1 MRRPHTPASGIL
13 TFQLQSYKTEIQ
25 GPLIDYKFTTFSL
38 LQRLNPA
45 NNTNFAVVYH
55 ISQHY
60 NLTLIKATD
69 SMKSSSVI
77 SAGLIALAIVIS
89 GFCLKAGIDNI
100 AFRDRE
106 VTVRGL
112 AEREVEANLVT
123 WPITY
128 SLAGNNLQT
137 IYDQVSGN
145 NEKIVKFLTSN
156 GISADEISVNPPDT
170 YDATSNRYRSDS
182 FNYNYSINCTVT
194 VTTTKVA
201 KVRELLNRQSEL
213 LKEGIAFSN
222 SYINYQFTGLNS
234 IKPEMIAEATKNARA
249 AADQFAAD
257 SESRVGKIKTASQ
270 GQFSIDDSDSSTPFI
285 KKVRVVSTIVYYL
298 ED

>member
-1 MRRPHTPASGIL
+1 
-13 TFQLQSYKTEIQ
+13 
-25 GPLIDYKFTTFSL
+25 
-38 LQRLNPA
+38 
-45 NNTNFAVVYH
+45 
-55 ISQHY
+55 
-60 NLTLIKATD
+60 
-69 SMKSSSVI
+69 MKSI
-77 SAGLIALAIVIS
+77 SKIAPAFLLAVGIVIL
-89 GFCLKAGIDNI
+89 GFTLKAGVDNI

-112 AEREVEANLVT
+112 AEREVPADLVT

-137 IYDQVSGN
+137 IYDQVSKN
-145 NEKIVKFLTSN
+145 NDIIVKFLTSN
-156 GISADEISVNPPDT
+156 GISQDEISVNPPDT
-170 YDATSNRYRSDS
+170 YDATSNRYRSAS

-194 VTTTKVA
+194 VTTDKVE
-201 KVRELLNRQSEL
+201 KVRQLLNRQSDL

-249 AADQFAAD
+249 AANQFAAD
-257 SESRVGKIKTASQ
+257 SESHIGKIKTASQ
-270 GQFSIDDSDSSTPFI
+270 GQFSIEDSDSSTPYI

>member
-1 MRRPHTPASGIL
+1 
-13 TFQLQSYKTEIQ
+13 
-25 GPLIDYKFTTFSL
+25 
-38 LQRLNPA
+38 
-45 NNTNFAVVYH
+45 
-55 ISQHY
+55 
-60 NLTLIKATD
+60 
-69 SMKSSSVI
+69 MKSSVI
-77 SAGLIALAIVIS
+77 SAGLIAVGIVIL
-89 GFCLKAGIDNI
+89 GFVLKAGIDNI

-112 AEREVEANLVT
+112 AEREVPADLVT

-128 SLAGNNLQT
+128 SLAGNDLQ
-137 IYDQVSGN
+137 ILYNNVSSN
-145 NEKIVKFLTSN
+145 NAVIVKFLTSN
-156 GISADEISVNPPDT
+156 GISEDEISVNPPDT

-182 FNYNYSINCTVT
+182 FAYNYSINCTVT
-194 VTTTKVA
+194 VTTKKVQ

-222 SYINYQFTGLNS
+222 SYINYQFTGLNA

-257 SESRVGKIKTASQ
+257 SDSRVGKIKTASQ
-270 GQFSIDDSDSSTPFI
+270 GQFSIEDSDSSTPFI
-285 KKVRVVSTIVYYL
+285 KKVRVVSTIIYYL

>member
-1 MRRPHTPASGIL
+1 
-13 TFQLQSYKTEIQ
+13 
-25 GPLIDYKFTTFSL
+25 
-38 LQRLNPA
+38 
-45 NNTNFAVVYH
+45 
-55 ISQHY
+55 
-60 NLTLIKATD
+60 
-69 SMKSSSVI
+69 MKSNSSVI
-77 SAGLIALAIVIS
+77 SAIIVAIGIVIL

-112 AEREVEANLVT
+112 AEREVPADLVT
-123 WPITY
+123 WPISY
-128 SLAGNNLQT
+128 SLAGNSLPT
-137 IYDQVSGN
+137 LYDQVSAN
-145 NEKIVKFLTSN
+145 NATIVKFLTSN
-156 GISADEISVNPPDT
+156 GISPEEISVNPPDS

-182 FNYNYSINCTVT
+182 FSYNYSINCTVT
-194 VTTTKVA
+194 VTTKKVD

-222 SYINYQFTGLNS
+222 SYINYQFTGLNK

-270 GQFSIDDSDSSTPFI
+270 GQFSIEDSDSSTPFI
-285 KKVRVVSTIVYYL
+285 KKVRVVSTIIYYL

>member
-1 MRRPHTPASGIL
+1 
-13 TFQLQSYKTEIQ
+13 
-25 GPLIDYKFTTFSL
+25 
-38 LQRLNPA
+38 
-45 NNTNFAVVYH
+45 
-55 ISQHY
+55 
-60 NLTLIKATD
+60 
-69 SMKSSSVI
+69 MKSSVI
-77 SAGLIALAIVIS
+77 SAGLIAVGMVIL
-89 GFCLKAGIDNI
+89 GFVLKAGIDNI

-112 AEREVEANLVT
+112 AEREVPADLVT

-128 SLAGNNLQT
+128 SLAGNDLQ
-137 IYDQVSGN
+137 ILYNNVSSN
-145 NEKIVKFLTSN
+145 NAVIVKFLTSN
-156 GISADEISVNPPDT
+156 GISEDEISVNPPDT

-182 FNYNYSINCTVT
+182 FAYNYSINCTVT
-194 VTTTKVA
+194 VTTKKVQ

-222 SYINYQFTGLNS
+222 SYINYQFTGLNA

-257 SESRVGKIKTASQ
+257 SDSRVGKIKTASQ
-270 GQFSIDDSDSSTPFI
+270 GQFSIEDSDSSTPFI
-285 KKVRVVSTIVYYL
+285 KKVRVVSTIIYYL

>member
-1 MRRPHTPASGIL
+1 M
-13 TFQLQSYKTEIQ
+13 
-25 GPLIDYKFTTFSL
+25 
-38 LQRLNPA
+38 NM
-45 NNTNFAVVYH
+45 N
-55 ISQHY
+55 
-60 NLTLIKATD
+60 
-69 SMKSSSVI
+69 KSIV
-77 SAGLIALAIVIS
+77 AAALIAVGMVIV
-89 GFCLKAGIDNI
+89 GFTLKAGIDNI

-112 AEREVEANLVT
+112 AEREVSANLVT
-123 WPITY
+123 WPIAY
-128 SLAGNNLQT
+128 SIAGNDLGT
-137 IYDQVSGN
+137 IYDRVNEN

-156 GISADEISVNPPDT
+156 GISQDEISVNPPDT

-182 FNYNYSINCTVT
+182 FSYNYSINCTVT
-194 VTTTKVA
+194 VTTKKVD

-222 SYINYQFTGLNS
+222 SYINYQFTDLNK

-257 SESRVGKIKTASQ
+257 SESKVGKIKTASQ